1 MLTRTLFLLMLS
13 AAVCANLAGCPAAS
27 ETTGEPNTPADGAA
41 GDNAGD
47 GGSDSGDSGRPAAD
61 DGSSGGGIGVLG
73 GGDSGS
79 GSGDGS
85 SGDGTDGG
93 ADGGATDG
101 GGTDGSSDG
110 GSTSGDGTDG
120 SGGTGGSTDGGGD
133 GGSGDAG
140 SADGGSIAATTFAGT
155 LSETRTESLNGGAP
169 GSPLNSSTALTL
181 AFDASGLPT
190 QLLIP
195 GFVDSPDQFTT
206 VNAVGEQ
213 QTLQQDAQIGSAT
226 RSITMVVTASEATYG
241 VKSGQIVL
249 SFTYHA
255 VQGNL
260 TQDGDGT
267 QTIDIAVADDLGTIS
282 YTSVTH
288 YDVRLA
294 VTNGPFFD
302 TTNDITLSGTLSR
315 Q

>member
-1 MLTRTLFLLMLS
+1 MLSRTFFLLMLS
-13 AAVCANLAGCPAAS
+13 AAVCANLAGCPGATVNVGDIDVDVDVGGS
-27 ETTGEPNTPADGAA
+27 SDSAD

-47 GGSDSGDSGRPAAD
+47 GGSDTGDSGRPAAD
-61 DGSSGGGIGVLG
+61 DGSSGDGAGIDVLG
-73 GGDSGS
+73 GDSDGGTGS
-79 GSGDGS
+79 GGGT
-85 SGDGTDGG
+85 GDGTDGG
-93 ADGGATDG
+93 STDG
-101 GGTDGSSDG
+101 GGTDG
-110 GSTSGDGTDG
+110 GSTDGGTDG
-120 SGGTGGSTDGGGD
+120 GGTGGSTDGGG
-133 GGSGDAG
+133 GSGDG
-140 SADGGSIAATTFAGT
+140 GTDGGSIAATTFAGT

-195 GFVDSPDQFTT
+195 GYVDSPDQFTT
-206 VNAVGEQ
+206 ANESGEQ
-213 QTLQQDAQIGSAT
+213 QTIQQDAEIGSAT

-241 VKSGQIVL
+241 VNTAHIVL

-255 VQGNL
+255 VQGSL

-267 QTIDIAVADDLGTIS
+267 QTIDIVVADDLGTIS

-302 TTNDITLSGTLSR
+302 TTNDITCTGTLSR

>member
-1 MLTRTLFLLMLS
+1 MLSRTLFLLMLS

-27 ETTGEPNTPADGAA
+27 ETAGEPNTPTDGDS
-41 GDNAGD
+41 GDSASD
-47 GGSDSGDSGRPAAD
+47 GGSDTGDSGRPAAD
-61 DGSSGGGIGVLG
+61 DGSSGDGGIGVLG
-73 GGDSGS
+73 GDGGS

-85 SGDGTDGG
+85 ADDGTDGG
-93 ADGGATDG
+93 STDGGTGGSTDG
-101 GGTDGSSDG
+101 GGTDG
-110 GSTSGDGTDG
+110 GSTDG
-120 SGGTGGSTDGGGD
+120 GGTGGSTDGGGD
-133 GGSGDAG
+133 GGSGDG
-140 SADGGSIAATTFAGT
+140 GTDGGSIAATTFAGT
-155 LSETRTESLNGGAP
+155 LTETRTESLNGGAP
-169 GSPLNSSTALTL
+169 GSPLNSSMALTL

-195 GFVDSPDQFTT
+195 GYVDSPDEFTT
-206 VNAVGEQ
+206 ANEGGEQ
-213 QTLQQDAQIGSAT
+213 QTLQHDVEIGSAT
-226 RSITMVVTASEATYG
+226 RSITMVVTANEATYG
-241 VKSGQIVL
+241 AKTAHVVL

-255 VQGNL
+255 VQGSL

-267 QTIDIAVADDLGTIS
+267 QTIDIVVADDLGTIS

-302 TTNDITLSGTLSR
+302 TTNDITCTGTLSR